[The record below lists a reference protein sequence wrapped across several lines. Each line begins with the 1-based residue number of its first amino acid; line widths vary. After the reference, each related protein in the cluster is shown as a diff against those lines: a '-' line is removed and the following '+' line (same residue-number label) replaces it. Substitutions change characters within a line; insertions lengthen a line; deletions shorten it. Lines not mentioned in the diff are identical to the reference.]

1 MTIAVHPAFKLQK
14 LMIGREQAPLVVI
27 DNLIANPEELVD
39 LAASKLF
46 SDVATYY
53 PGIRAKVPLTY
64 QRFIIE
70 QLRDVFAGYFGL
82 SAAAVRFTN
91 CHFSLVTT
99 PPEKLAYL
107 QRIPHIDSTSGGEL
121 AFIHYL
127 FKKPDLGGTAF
138 YRHRATG
145 YEYIDLARQDEYW
158 RIVDEESKGPNS
170 AVAGYVNGDTP
181 LYEQVGRQDGVF
193 NRMLVY
199 RRNSLH
205 SGSLTPD
212 FVPDA
217 NPRTGRLSV
226 NGFLA

>member
-1 MTIAVHPAFKLQK
+1 MTITVHPDFRLQK
-14 LMIGREQAPLVVI
+14 LTIGREQAPLVVI
-27 DNLIANPEELVD
+27 DNLIANADELVD

-46 SDVATYY
+46 GDVVSYY
-53 PGIRAKVPLTY
+53 PGIRTKVPLTY

-82 SAAAVRFTN
+82 SAAAVRFTA
-91 CHFSLVTT
+91 CHFSLVTKS
-99 PPEKLAYL
+99 PDDLVYL
-107 QRIPHIDSTSGGEL
+107 QRIPHIDSVNGAEL

-127 FKKPDLGGTAF
+127 FKSDLGGTSF

-145 YEYIDLARQDEYW
+145 HEFIDQSRQADYW
-158 RIVDEESKGPNS
+158 RIVDEEMNGSNP
-170 AVAGYVNGDTP
+170 AEPGYINGDTS
-181 LYEQVGRQDGVF
+181 LYEQVGRQEGVF
-193 NRMLVY
+193 NRMLIY

-205 SGSLTPD
+205 SGSLARN

-217 NPRTGRLSV
+217 NPRTGRLSI